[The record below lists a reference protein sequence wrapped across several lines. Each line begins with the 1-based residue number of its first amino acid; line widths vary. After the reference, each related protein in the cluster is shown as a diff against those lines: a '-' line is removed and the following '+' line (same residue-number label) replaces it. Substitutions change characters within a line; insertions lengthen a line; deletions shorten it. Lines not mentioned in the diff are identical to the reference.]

1 MDGTSVMEQWWR
13 QGSMSD
19 MRDNKTLK
27 QSEAI
32 VNNVYERMKE
42 VDIHLNWNA

>member
-1 MDGTSVMEQWWR
+1 
-13 QGSMSD
+13 
-19 MRDNKTLK
+19 MRKNKTLK

-42 VDIHLNWNA
+42 VGSYLNLNV